1 MIKLFRYLKLK
12 EWLYFLI
19 SLVFIVAQVFLDLK
33 LPDYMSRITM
43 LVETSGSAMGDIWSA
58 GGMMLLCSLGSL
70 ASSITV
76 CFLAARIAAS
86 YSKRLR
92 AEMFNKVESFSL
104 EEINEF
110 YYLLE
115 HLEPFQLLLLF
126 LLQHFW
132 SVLPH
137 LLNILFQGT

>member
-58 GGMMLLCSLGSL
+58 GGMMLLSGFYQGDDADIVSR
-70 ASSITV
+70 AAAEQRFDTV
-76 CFLAARIAAS
+76 G
-86 YSKRLR
+86 
-92 AEMFNKVESFSL
+92 M
-104 EEINEF
+104 
-110 YYLLE
+110 
-115 HLEPFQLLLLF
+115 
-126 LLQHFW
+126 
-132 SVLPH
+132 SVDNNWCCLK
-137 LLNILFQGT
+137 LIKN